1 MNCNDLCATATSKSL
16 FVAQPGEKKNC
27 LEPSF
32 DHGVKDDICPYDI
45 LAGRGTTAY
54 NNCGNRRFRITVSL
68 HFPKYR
74 AAETRKDKSAV
85 IDSMLH
91 LLLDVIGARFL
102 KSVDGEHEP
111 SSTKA
116 CRYIEMDRKDCR
128 ERIFHALR
136 NMAIAVAKLDN
147 KKSEP
152 SPERSKLSSLT
163 PPKRYSMPSFLD
175 RPFKRK
181 KAANSDV
188 AADSAPPASSISFE
202 PLDMES
208 DLLSGFCSDGDLAL
222 LEEVFNIK

>member
-1 MNCNDLCATATSKSL
+1 MSRLVRLDNQFLSN
-16 FVAQPGEKKNC
+16 
-27 LEPSF
+27 
-32 DHGVKDDICPYDI
+32 DDIRPYDI
-45 LAGRGTTAY
+45 LAGKCTTAH

-68 HFPKYR
+68 HFPKYQ

-102 KSVDGEHEP
+102 KSVEGEHEP

-116 CRYIEMDRKDCR
+116 CRYIEMDRKACR
-128 ERIFHALR
+128 ERISHALR

-152 SPERSKLSSLT
+152 SSERSKLSSST
-163 PPKRYSMPSFLD
+163 PPKRSRMPSFL
-175 RPFKRK
+175 RSSFKRK
-181 KAANSDV
+181 KAIDSSVSGGN
-188 AADSAPPASSISFE
+188 SAPPASSSSIE

-208 DLLSGFCSDGDLAL
+208 DIFTDFDSDGDLAF
-222 LEEVFNIK
+222 LEELCDVDQPFD